1 MLLSI
6 FECIIELL
14 IKKYIIMTTI
24 LWVIAIGSAL
34 IAVLR
39 GLFGFSNRIV
49 FGQEFENKLITL
61 NLSRPQWLEEII
73 SFVENMTLA
82 AVVLLS
88 LVALCHFSRE
98 GVTFETVSVG
108 VIGGGLLAAL
118 YGIVIWP
125 FFYLVLYFA
134 VLTIYTIFLAILWVV
149 SGVEL
154 LWLKIRQK
162 VK

>member
-1 MLLSI
+1 
-6 FECIIELL
+6 
-14 IKKYIIMTTI
+14 MTTI

>member
-1 MLLSI
+1 
-6 FECIIELL
+6 
-14 IKKYIIMTTI
+14 
-24 LWVIAIGSAL
+24 
-34 IAVLR
+34 
-39 GLFGFSNRIV
+39 
-49 FGQEFENKLITL
+49 
-61 NLSRPQWLEEII
+61 
-73 SFVENMTLA
+73 MTLA

>member
-1 MLLSI
+1 MEI
-6 FECIIELL
+6 VF
-14 IKKYIIMTTI
+14 
-24 LWVIAIGSAL
+24 LWIIAIGSVL

-98 GVTFETVSVG
+98 GATFETVSVG

-149 SGVEL
+149 MTIEL